1 MWMPLDQLEIKAD
14 GRLVAFLLIEN
25 FSVVP
30 FRCSTKYFFFNPVDD
45 VAKRHFCHT
54 AMKQKGMLPGVT
66 LLN

>member
-1 MWMPLDQLEIKAD
+1 MVAGRFPANREFLRGSFSLLDEI
-14 GRLVAFLLIEN
+14 
-25 FSVVP
+25 
-30 FRCSTKYFFFNPVDD
+30 FFFHPVDD